1 MTRPPTHSG
10 DTAQHSNYVRV
21 YVSLVVLLVASVLGP
36 LFGVLWLTLATAFG
50 IAFVKAALVVQN
62 FMHLRWERRLIGW
75 MLAWSVVLILLL
87 FAGVAPDVMR
97 HDGVNWENT
106 AAQEAIER
114 GIPTTEEG
122 G

>member
-1 MTRPPTHSG
+1 MTRPNTHSG

-21 YVSLVVLLVASVLGP
+21 YVSLLILLVVSVLGP
-36 LFGVLWLTLATAFG
+36 LFGILWLTLATAFG
-50 IAFVKAALVVQN
+50 IALIKAALVIQN

-106 AAQEAIER
+106 AAQEAVER
-114 GIPTTEEG
+114 GIPTAEEG